1 MTSLVERRSRH
12 AKLDT
17 FDLRIL
23 EVLQRDGRIS
33 NQRLADEIALSP
45 SACYERVKRLERAG
59 YISSYR
65 AKVQFD
71 KIATTCTNIVTVSL
85 NTHRSQDFRR
95 FETVVRNIP
104 EIVSCYEVGGGVD
117 YVLTVVTISIQHY
130 QDIIDRI
137 LESEAGVERY
147 TTCIVLREV
156 KENAGL
162 PIRHLL
168 DVEAERH

>member
-1 MTSLVERRSRH
+1 MTSITERRSRH
-12 AKLDT
+12 AKLDS

-23 EVLQRDGRIS
+23 EALQREGRIS
-33 NQRLADEIALSP
+33 NQHLADEIALSP

-59 YISSYR
+59 YIASYR

-95 FETVVRNIP
+95 FETVVRSIP

-130 QDIIDRI
+130 QEIIDRI

-168 DVEAERH
+168 DVEAKRY